1 MTPFKMLV
9 EALVESVTRNNLAGK
24 TVLYYFHDCP
34 GHTLYQDNLLGQPI
48 TLEQVLTRH
57 AHNNHVLIVSDAGA
71 ARAHYD
77 EERVHNTRR
86 FLETLRRY
94 TYLYAWINPVPF
106 SRWRFTTAED
116 IEALVPMFPLDREG
130 LDDAI
135 QILRGH
141 PFPPGVS
148 LHG

>member
-1 MTPFKMLV
+1 M
-9 EALVESVTRNNLAGK
+9 AR
-24 TVLYYFHDCP
+24 D
-34 GHTLYQDNLLGQPI
+34 
-48 TLEQVLTRH
+48 

-77 EERVHNTRR
+77 DERVHNTKS
-86 FLETLRRY
+86 FLEKLGRY

-106 SRWRFTTAED
+106 SRWRFTTAAD
-116 IEALVPMFPLDREG
+116 IEQLVPMFPLDRDG